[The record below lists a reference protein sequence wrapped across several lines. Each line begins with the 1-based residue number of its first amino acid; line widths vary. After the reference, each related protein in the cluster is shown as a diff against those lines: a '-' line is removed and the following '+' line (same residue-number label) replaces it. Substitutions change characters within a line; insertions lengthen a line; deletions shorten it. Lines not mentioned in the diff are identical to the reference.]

1 MDLKFKKMP
10 NKYVIMSDIFAIFAQ
25 TVQDKR
31 QGLSKHGNLAKR
43 PKQAL
48 KHLASFD
55 KRAV

>member
-1 MDLKFKKMP
+1 MP
-10 NKYVIMSDIFAIFAQ
+10 NKYVIMSGIFAIFAQ

-31 QGLSKHGNLAKR
+31 QGLSKHSSLAKR